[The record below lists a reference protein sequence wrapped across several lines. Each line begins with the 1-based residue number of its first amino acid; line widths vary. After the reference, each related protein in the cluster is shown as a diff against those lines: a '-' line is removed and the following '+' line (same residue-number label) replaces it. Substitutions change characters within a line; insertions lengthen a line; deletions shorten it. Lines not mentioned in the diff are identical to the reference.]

1 MFKFNLFILPLIFSA
16 QGAIADP
23 EMHLRFHM
31 GMGAEG
37 KFEIGGTIVNTGDES
52 IDSGFISYVTFNQK
66 CVHNKIHTYNL
77 GEIKPSG
84 KLSFRIPVDGKLVGY
99 KIIGFGGVDRYGFPV
114 ANKDDTRE
122 VLAKRMVDEKKTCQN
137 TQ

>member
-1 MFKFNLFILPLIFSA
+1 MSKFNLFILPLMFASHS
-16 QGAIADP
+16 AIADP

-37 KFEIGGTIVNTGDES
+37 KFEIGGTVVNTGDES
-52 IDSGFISYVTFNQK
+52 IDSGFINYVTFNQK
-66 CVHNKIHTYNL
+66 CVHNKIQTYNL
-77 GEIKPSG
+77 GGIKPSG

-114 ANKDDTRE
+114 ANKDDTLD
-122 VLAKRMVDEKKTCQN
+122 VLAKRMESEKKMCQN
-137 TQ
+137 AQ